1 MEGGVRRVA
10 SLAFFLCLLVAAAA
24 QQPAPNGSRSLP
36 PMPPGEGRD
45 LAQTDCLGCHNLSM
59 IFQNRKTQAG
69 WTKEINDMIQRGAAV
84 FPEEIEP
91 ITVYLSKNFGPDV
104 PPAINVNT
112 ASRAE
117 LKKLPGVK
125 AEMVERI
132 LAARAKA
139 GAFKSSE
146 ELRRALGLD
155 KDEFAKDF
163 YLLKYD

>member
-1 MEGGVRRVA
+1 MSGIVLFV
-10 SLAFFLCLLVAAAA
+10 CLMVAAAA
-24 QQPAPNGSRSLP
+24 QQPEPNAERLLP

-45 LAQTDCLGCHNLSM
+45 LVQTDCVGCHKLNM
-59 IFQNRKTQAG
+59 IFQTRKTQAA
-69 WTKEINDMIQRGAAV
+69 WAKEVNDMIQRGAAV

-91 ITVYLSKNFGPDV
+91 ITAYLRKNFGPDV

-112 ASRAE
+112 ASRAQLE
-117 LKKLPGVK
+117 KLPGIK

-132 LAARAKA
+132 LSARAKA
-139 GAFKSSE
+139 GAFKDSE

>member
-1 MEGGVRRVA
+1 MRCVG
-10 SLAFFLCLLVAAAA
+10 SLAVFVCLLLAAPAE
-24 QQPAPNGSRSLP
+24 QPVPNGSRFLP
-36 PMPPGEGRD
+36 PMPPGEGRE
-45 LAQTDCLGCHNLSM
+45 LVETDCLGCHNLTM

-117 LKKLPGVK
+117 LEKLPGIQ
-125 AEMVERI
+125 AAMIERI
-132 LAARAKA
+132 LNARAKA
-139 GAFKSSE
+139 GTFKNSE
-146 ELRRALGLD
+146 DLRRALGLD
-155 KDEFAKDF
+155 KDEFGKDF
-163 YLLKYD
+163 YLLKYN